1 MDSLLSILI
10 WLPILGGGS
19 VLLIGN
25 NRASLAKWTSVGISI
40 LVFILSIN
48 LFLDFDTSTSAMQFV
63 EKTSWISQ
71 FNIFYHLGVDGI
83 SMPLIILTTFSTVLV
98 IIAGWEV
105 IQNRVADYMAAFLM
119 MEGIIIGVFSAMDS
133 MLYYVFWEAS
143 LIPMLLIIGVWGGQ
157 NRVYAAIKFFLYT
170 FLGSVFMLVSL
181 VYMYNLGGSFA
192 ISDMQSLPLTLVQQG
207 WIFWAFF
214 LAFAVKVPMFPVHTW
229 LPDAHVQAPTG
240 GSVILAAIM
249 LKMGGYGFFRF
260 SLPIT
265 PDASSYF
272 AFAVIVLSLI
282 AIVYIGFVALV
293 QKDMKKL
300 IAYSSIS
307 HMGFVTLGVFA
318 LFSIMKMDSSGELIS
333 IAGASIESAYLGLE
347 GAMIQMVSHGF
358 ISAAMFLVVGVLYD
372 RLHSREISTYGGVVN
387 SMPKF
392 TGFAVLFAM
401 ANAGL
406 PGTSGFVGEFMVI
419 LGALQA
425 NFWYAFLAAMTLIV
439 GAAYTLWMVKRV
451 FWGPVINP
459 EVSKLNDINAR
470 EFGILA
476 VLAVAVLW
484 MGVYPQPVIEVMHM
498 SIANLLEQ
506 ALTTKIPG
514 ML

>member
-1 MDSLLSILI
+1 
-10 WLPILGGGS
+10 
-19 VLLIGN
+19 
-25 NRASLAKWTSVGISI
+25 
-40 LVFILSIN
+40 
-48 LFLDFDTSTSAMQFV
+48 MQFV
-63 EKTSWISQ
+63 EKASWISQ
-71 FNIFYHLGVDGI
+71 FNINYHIGIDGI

-98 IIAGWEV
+98 IVAGWEV
-105 IQNRVADYMAAFLM
+105 ITRRTAHYMAAFLM
-119 MEGIIIGVFSAMDS
+119 MEGLIIGVFSALDAI
-133 MLYYVFWEAS
+133 LFYAFWEAS
-143 LIPMLLIIGVWGGQ
+143 LIPMLLIIGIWGGD
-157 NRVYAAIKFFLYT
+157 NRVYAAVKFFLYT

-181 VYMYNLGGSFA
+181 IYMYTKGGSFS
-192 ISDMQSLPLTLVQQG
+192 ILDMHNLDLTLAEQSY
-207 WIFWAFF
+207 IFWAFF
-214 LAFAVKVPMFPVHTW
+214 MAFAVKVPMFPVHTW

-260 SLPIT
+260 SLPVT
-265 PDASSYF
+265 PDASLEFSDV
-272 AFAVIVLSLI
+272 VIVLSLI

-293 QKDMKKL
+293 QRDMKKL

-318 LFSIMKMDSSGELIS
+318 LFLAFKP
-333 IAGASIESAYLGLE
+333 GAAEGALLGLE
-347 GAMIQMVSHGF
+347 GAMVQMISHGF

-372 RLHSREISTYGGVVN
+372 RLHSREISTYGGVIN

-425 NFWYAFLAAMTLIV
+425 NFWYAFLAATTLIV

-451 FWGPVINP
+451 FWGGITNP
-459 EVSKLNDINAR
+459 AVETLNDINGR
-470 EFGILA
+470 EFAILAILALA
-476 VLAVAVLW
+476 VLI
-484 MGVYPQPVIEVMHM
+484 MGLYPQPVIEVMHT
-498 SIANLLEQ
+498 SIDHLLHQ
-506 ALTTKIPG
+506 ALTSK
-514 ML
+514 L

>member
-1 MDSLLSILI
+1 MDNSLLSLLI
-10 WLPILGGGS
+10 WLPIFGGALVIWLGNERANTARWLS
-19 VLLIGN
+19 V
-25 NRASLAKWTSVGISI
+25 SLSI
-40 LVFILSIN
+40 VVFIMSLS
-48 LFLDFDTSTSAMQFV
+48 LYTEFDSSTHLMQFE
-63 EKTSWISQ
+63 EKYSWISQ
-71 FNIFYHLGVDGI
+71 FDVYYHIGVDGI
-83 SMPLIILTTFSTVLV
+83 SMPLIILTTFSSILVL
-98 IIAGWEV
+98 IAGWEV
-105 IQNRVADYMAAFLM
+105 IQTRPAHYMAAFLM
-119 MEGIIIGVFSAMDS
+119 MEGLIIGVFSALDGI
-133 MLYYVFWEAS
+133 LFYAFWEAS
-143 LIPMLLIIGVWGGQ
+143 LIPMLLIIGVWGGD

-181 VYMYNLGGSFA
+181 IYMYNKGGSFS
-192 ISDMQSLPLTLVQQG
+192 ILDMHNLSLSASEQA

-214 LAFAVKVPMFPVHTW
+214 MAFAVKVPMFPVHTW

-265 PDASSYF
+265 PDASLEFSEI
-272 AFAVIVLSLI
+272 VIILSLI

-293 QKDMKKL
+293 QRDMKKL

-318 LFSIMKMDSSGELIS
+318 LFL
-333 IAGASIESAYLGLE
+333 AYTPGAAEGALLGLE
-347 GAMIQMVSHGF
+347 GAMIQMISHGF

-372 RLHSREISTYGGVVN
+372 RLHSREISTYGGVIN

-419 LGALQA
+419 LGVMQA
-425 NFWYAFLAAMTLIV
+425 NIWYAVLAGTTLIV

-451 FWGPVINP
+451 FWGEVTNP
-459 EVSKLNDINAR
+459 AVSTLSDINAR

-476 VLAVAVLW
+476 ILAVAVVA
-484 MGVYPQPVIEVMHM
+484 MGLYPQPVIDVMHV
-498 SIANLLEQ
+498 SIEHLLNQ
-506 ALTTKIPG
+506 ALTSK
-514 ML
+514 L

>member
-1 MDSLLSILI
+1 LLI
-10 WLPILGGGS
+10 WLPIFGGALVIWLGNERANTARWLS
-19 VLLIGN
+19 VAL
-25 NRASLAKWTSVGISI
+25 SI
-40 LVFILSIN
+40 VVFIMSLS
-48 LFLDFDTSTSAMQFV
+48 LFTEFDSSTHLMQFE
-63 EKTSWISQ
+63 EKYSWISQ
-71 FNIFYHLGVDGI
+71 FDVYYHIGVDGI
-83 SMPLIILTTFSTVLV
+83 SMPLIILTTFSSILVL
-98 IIAGWEV
+98 IAGWEV
-105 IQNRVADYMAAFLM
+105 IQNRPAHYMAAFLI
-119 MEGIIIGVFSAMDS
+119 MEGLIIGVFSALDGI
-133 MLYYVFWEAS
+133 LFYAFWEAS
-143 LIPMLLIIGVWGGQ
+143 LIPMLLIIGVWGGD

-181 VYMYNLGGSFA
+181 IYMYNKGGSFS
-192 ISDMQSLPLTLVQQG
+192 ILDMHNLSLSASEQA

-214 LAFAVKVPMFPVHTW
+214 MAFAVKVPMFPVHTW

-265 PDASSYF
+265 PDASLEFSEI
-272 AFAVIVLSLI
+272 VIILSLI

-293 QKDMKKL
+293 QRDMKKL

-318 LFSIMKMDSSGELIS
+318 LFL
-333 IAGASIESAYLGLE
+333 AYTPGAAEGALLGLE
-347 GAMIQMVSHGF
+347 GAMIQMISHGF

-372 RLHSREISTYGGVVN
+372 RLHSREISTYGGVIN

-419 LGALQA
+419 LGVMQA
-425 NFWYAFLAAMTLIV
+425 NIWYAVLAGTTLIV

-451 FWGPVINP
+451 FWGEVTNP
-459 EVSKLNDINAR
+459 AVSTLSDINAR

-476 VLAVAVLW
+476 ILAVAVVA
-484 MGVYPQPVIEVMHM
+484 MGLYPQPVIDVMHV
-498 SIANLLEQ
+498 SIEHLLNQ
-506 ALTTKIPG
+506 ALTSK
-514 ML
+514 L

>member
-1 MDSLLSILI
+1 MELLSLLI
-10 WLPILGGGS
+10 WLPILSGIL
-19 VLLIGN
+19 VILIGN
-25 NRASLAKWTSVGISI
+25 DRADTVRWVSVAASI
-40 LVFILSIN
+40 LVFVMSLS
-48 LFLDFDTSTSAMQFV
+48 LYTEFDATTHLMQFE
-63 EKTSWISQ
+63 EKVSWIPQ
-71 FNIFYHLGVDGI
+71 FDIYYHLGVDGI
-83 SMPLIILTTFSTVLV
+83 SMPLIILTTFSSILVLV
-98 IIAGWEV
+98 AGWEV
-105 IQNRVADYMAAFLM
+105 IQTRPAHYMAAFLM
-119 MEGIIIGVFSAMDS
+119 MEGLIIGVFSALDGI
-133 MLYYVFWEAS
+133 LFYAFWEAS
-143 LIPMLLIIGVWGGQ
+143 LIPMLLIIGVWGGD
-157 NRVYAAIKFFLYT
+157 NRIYAAIKFFLYT

-181 VYMYNLGGSFA
+181 IYMYNKGGSFS
-192 ISDMQSLPLTLVQQG
+192 ILDMHNLSLSATEQA

-214 LAFAVKVPMFPVHTW
+214 MAFAVKVPMFPVHTW

-265 PDASSYF
+265 PDASLQFSEI
-272 AFAVIVLSLI
+272 VIILSLI

-293 QKDMKKL
+293 QRDMKKL

-318 LFSIMKMDSSGELIS
+318 LFL
-333 IAGASIESAYLGLE
+333 AYQPGAPEGALLGLE
-347 GAMIQMVSHGF
+347 GAMVQMISHGF

-372 RLHSREISTYGGVVN
+372 RLHSREISTYGGVIN

-419 LGALQA
+419 LGAVQA
-425 NFWYAFLAAMTLIV
+425 NIWYAVLAGSTLIV

-451 FWGPVINP
+451 FWGAVTNP
-459 EVSKLNDINAR
+459 EVSTLSDVNAR
-470 EFGILA
+470 EFSILA
-476 VLAVAVLW
+476 VLAVAVIA
-484 MGVYPQPVIEVMHM
+484 MGIYPQPVIDVMHV
-498 SIANLLEQ
+498 SIEHLLNQ
-506 ALTTKIPG
+506 ALASK
-514 ML
+514 L

>member
-1 MDSLLSILI
+1 
-10 WLPILGGGS
+10 
-19 VLLIGN
+19 
-25 NRASLAKWTSVGISI
+25 
-40 LVFILSIN
+40 
-48 LFLDFDTSTSAMQFV
+48 MQF
-63 EKTSWISQ
+63 EQRASWISQ
-71 FNIFYHLGVDGI
+71 FDIYYHLGVDGI
-83 SMPLIILTTFSTVLV
+83 AMPLIILTTFSTILVLV
-98 IIAGWEV
+98 AGWEV
-105 IQNRVADYMAAFLM
+105 IQTRPAHYMAAFLM
-119 MEGIIIGVFSAMDS
+119 MEGLIIGVFSALDAI
-133 MLYYVFWEAS
+133 LFYAFWEAS
-143 LIPMLLIIGVWGGQ
+143 LIPMLLIIGVWGGD

-181 VYMYNLGGSFA
+181 IYMYNKGGSFA
-192 ISDMQSLPLTLVQQG
+192 ILDMHNLSLTTTEQA

-214 LAFAVKVPMFPVHTW
+214 MAFAVKVPMFPVHTW

-265 PDASSYF
+265 PDASLEFSEI
-272 AFAVIVLSLI
+272 VIILSLI

-293 QKDMKKL
+293 QRDMKKL

-318 LFSIMKMDSSGELIS
+318 LFLAYKP
-333 IAGASIESAYLGLE
+333 GAAEGALLGLE
-347 GAMIQMVSHGF
+347 GAMVQMISHGF

-372 RLHSREISTYGGVVN
+372 RLHSREISTYGGVIN

-419 LGALQA
+419 LGAVQA
-425 NFWYAFLAAMTLIV
+425 NIWYAVLAASTLIV

-451 FWGPVINP
+451 FWGAITNP
-459 EVSKLNDINAR
+459 DVESLADVNAR

-476 VLAVAVLW
+476 VLAVAVIA
-484 MGVYPQPVIEVMHM
+484 MGLYPQPIIEVMHV
-498 SIANLLEQ
+498 SIEHLLNQ
-506 ALTTKIPG
+506 ALTSK
-514 ML
+514 L

>member
-1 MDSLLSILI
+1 MDKMLLSLLI
-10 WLPILGGGS
+10 WMPILGGVIIVLVGNGRAETARWLS
-19 VLLIGN
+19 VL
-25 NRASLAKWTSVGISI
+25 ISI
-40 LVFILSIN
+40 VVFVMSLG
-48 LFLDFDTSTSAMQFV
+48 LFTGFDSSTHLMQFV
-63 EKTSWISQ
+63 EKSSWISL
-71 FNIFYHLGVDGI
+71 FDINYHIGVDGI

-98 IIAGWEV
+98 IVAGWEV
-105 IQNRVADYMAAFLM
+105 ITRRVAHYMAAFLM
-119 MEGIIIGVFSAMDS
+119 MEGLIIGVFSSLDAI
-133 MLYYVFWEAS
+133 LFYAFWEAS
-143 LIPMLLIIGVWGGQ
+143 LIPMLLIIGIWGGD

-181 VYMYNLGGSFA
+181 IYMYNKGGSFSILA
-192 ISDMQSLPLTLVQQG
+192 MHELDLSLIEQS

-214 LAFAVKVPMFPVHTW
+214 MAFAVKVPMFPVHTW

-265 PDASSYF
+265 PDASLEFSEV
-272 AFAVIVLSLI
+272 VIILSLI

-293 QKDMKKL
+293 QRDMKKL

-318 LFSIMKMDSSGELIS
+318 LFLAYKPESVE
-333 IAGASIESAYLGLE
+333 GALLGLE
-347 GAMIQMVSHGF
+347 GAMVQMISHGF

-372 RLHSREISTYGGVVN
+372 RLHSREISTYGGVIN

-406 PGTSGFVGEFMVI
+406 PATSGFVGEFMVI
-419 LGALQA
+419 LGAVQA
-425 NFWYAFLAAMTLIV
+425 NIWYAVLASLTLV
-439 GAAYTLWMVKRV
+439 LGAAYTLWMVKRV
-451 FWGPVINP
+451 FWGPITND
-459 EVSKLNDINAR
+459 EVKTLSDINGR
-470 EFGILA
+470 EFAILA
-476 VLAVAVLW
+476 VLALAVLIV
-484 MGVYPQPVIEVMHM
+484 GLYPQPVIEVMHA
-498 SIANLLEQ
+498 SIENLLQQ
-506 ALTTKIPG
+506 ALSSK
-514 ML
+514 L

>member
-1 MDSLLSILI
+1 MDNSLLSLLI
-10 WLPILGGGS
+10 WLPIFGGAFVIWLGNERANTARWLS
-19 VLLIGN
+19 VAL
-25 NRASLAKWTSVGISI
+25 SI
-40 LVFILSIN
+40 VVFIMSLS
-48 LFLDFDTSTSAMQFV
+48 LFTEFDSSTHLMQFE
-63 EKTSWISQ
+63 EKASWISQ
-71 FNIFYHLGVDGI
+71 FDVYYHIGVDGI
-83 SMPLIILTTFSTVLV
+83 SMPLIILTTFSSILVL
-98 IIAGWEV
+98 IAGWEV
-105 IQNRVADYMAAFLM
+105 IQNRPAHYMAAFLI
-119 MEGIIIGVFSAMDS
+119 MEGLIIGVFSALDGI
-133 MLYYVFWEAS
+133 LFYAFWEAS
-143 LIPMLLIIGVWGGQ
+143 LIPMLLIIGVWGGD

-181 VYMYNLGGSFA
+181 IYMYNKGGSFS
-192 ISDMQSLPLTLVQQG
+192 ILDMHNLSLSASEQA

-214 LAFAVKVPMFPVHTW
+214 MAFAVKVPMFPVHTW

-265 PDASSYF
+265 PDASLEFSEI
-272 AFAVIVLSLI
+272 VIILSLI

-293 QKDMKKL
+293 QRDMKKL

-318 LFSIMKMDSSGELIS
+318 LFL
-333 IAGASIESAYLGLE
+333 AYTPGAAEGALLGLE
-347 GAMIQMVSHGF
+347 GAMIQMISHGF

-372 RLHSREISTYGGVVN
+372 RLHSREISTYGGVIN

-419 LGALQA
+419 LGVMQA
-425 NFWYAFLAAMTLIV
+425 NIWYAVLAGTTLIV

-451 FWGPVINP
+451 FWGEVTNP
-459 EVSKLNDINAR
+459 AVSTLSDINAR

-476 VLAVAVLW
+476 ILAVAVVA
-484 MGVYPQPVIEVMHM
+484 MGLYPQPVIDVMHV
-498 SIANLLEQ
+498 SIEHLLNQ
-506 ALTTKIPG
+506 ALTSK
-514 ML
+514 L

>member
-1 MDSLLSILI
+1 MDNSLLSLLI
-10 WLPILGGGS
+10 WLPIFGGALVIWLGNERANTARWLS
-19 VLLIGN
+19 V
-25 NRASLAKWTSVGISI
+25 SLSI
-40 LVFILSIN
+40 VVFIMSLS
-48 LFLDFDTSTSAMQFV
+48 LYTEFDSSTHLMQFE
-63 EKTSWISQ
+63 EKASWISQ
-71 FNIFYHLGVDGI
+71 FDVYYHIGVDGI
-83 SMPLIILTTFSTVLV
+83 SMPLIILTTFSSILVL
-98 IIAGWEV
+98 IAGWEV
-105 IQNRVADYMAAFLM
+105 IQTRPAHYMAAFLM
-119 MEGIIIGVFSAMDS
+119 MEGLIIGVFSALDGI
-133 MLYYVFWEAS
+133 LFYAFWEAS
-143 LIPMLLIIGVWGGQ
+143 LIPMLLIIGVWGGD

-181 VYMYNLGGSFA
+181 IYMYNKGGSFS
-192 ISDMQSLPLTLVQQG
+192 ILDMHNLSLSATEQA

-214 LAFAVKVPMFPVHTW
+214 MAFAVKVPMFPVHTW

-265 PDASSYF
+265 PDASLEFSEI
-272 AFAVIVLSLI
+272 VIILSLI

-293 QKDMKKL
+293 QRDMKKL

-318 LFSIMKMDSSGELIS
+318 LFL
-333 IAGASIESAYLGLE
+333 AYTPGAAEGALLGLE
-347 GAMIQMVSHGF
+347 GAMIQMISHGF

-372 RLHSREISTYGGVVN
+372 RLHSREISTYGGVIN

-419 LGALQA
+419 LGVMQA
-425 NFWYAFLAAMTLIV
+425 NIWYAVLAGTTLIV
-439 GAAYTLWMVKRV
+439 GAAYTLWMVTRV
-451 FWGPVINP
+451 FWGEVTNP
-459 EVSKLNDINAR
+459 AVSTLSDINAR

-476 VLAVAVLW
+476 ILAVAVVA
-484 MGVYPQPVIEVMHM
+484 MGLYPQPVIDVMHV
-498 SIANLLEQ
+498 SIEHLLNQ
-506 ALTTKIPG
+506 ALTSK
-514 ML
+514 L

>member
-1 MDSLLSILI
+1 MELLSLLI
-10 WLPILGGGS
+10 WLPILGGAL
-19 VLLIGN
+19 VILIGN
-25 NRASLAKWTSVGISI
+25 DRAETVKWLSVAISVVIFVMSLSLYT
-40 LVFILSIN
+40 
-48 LFLDFDTSTSAMQFV
+48 DFDSTTHLMQFE
-63 EKTSWISQ
+63 EKTSWISY
-71 FNIFYHLGVDGI
+71 FDINYHIGVDGI
-83 SMPLIILTTFSTVLV
+83 SMPLIILTTFSTILVL
-98 IIAGWEV
+98 IAGWEV
-105 IQNRVADYMAAFLM
+105 IQNRPAHYMAAFLM
-119 MEGIIIGVFSAMDS
+119 MEGLIIGVFSSLDAI
-133 MLYYVFWEAS
+133 LFYAFWEAS
-143 LIPMLLIIGVWGGQ
+143 LIPMLLIIGIWGGD
-157 NRVYAAIKFFLYT
+157 NRVYAAVKFFLYT

-181 VYMYNLGGSFA
+181 IYMYNKGGSFS
-192 ISDMQSLPLTLVQQG
+192 ILDMHNLSLTATEQA

-214 LAFAVKVPMFPVHTW
+214 MAFAVKVPMFPVHTW

-265 PDASSYF
+265 PDASLQFSDV
-272 AFAVIVLSLI
+272 VIVLSLI

-293 QKDMKKL
+293 QRDMKKL

-318 LFSIMKMDSSGELIS
+318 LFLAYKPGSAE
-333 IAGASIESAYLGLE
+333 GALLGLE
-347 GAMIQMVSHGF
+347 GAMVQMISHGF

-372 RLHSREISTYGGVVN
+372 RLHSREISTYGGVIN

-419 LGALQA
+419 LAAVQA
-425 NFWYAFLAAMTLIV
+425 NIWYAVLAGTTLIV

-451 FWGPVINP
+451 FWGPITNP
-459 EVSKLNDINAR
+459 AVETLNDINGR
-470 EFGILA
+470 EFFILATLALA
-476 VLAVAVLW
+476 VLI
-484 MGVYPQPVIEVMHM
+484 MGLYPQPVIEVMHS
-498 SIANLLEQ
+498 SIDHLLNQ
-506 ALTTKIPG
+506 ALTSK
-514 ML
+514 L

>member
-10 WLPILGGGS
+10 WLPILGGGA

-25 NRASLAKWTSVGISI
+25 ERSSTAKWASAVISV

-63 EKTSWISQ
+63 EKMSWISQ

-83 SMPLIILTTFSTVLV
+83 SMPLIILTTFSTILV

-181 VYMYNLGGSFA
+181 IYMYNLGGSFA
-192 ISDMQSLPLTLVQQG
+192 IADMHALPLTLVQQG

-272 AFAVIVLSLI
+272 AFVVIVLSLI

-484 MGVYPQPVIEVMHM
+484 MGIYPQPVIEVMHV

>member
-1 MDSLLSILI
+1 MELLSLLI
-10 WLPILGGGS
+10 WLPILGGAL
-19 VLLIGN
+19 VILIGN
-25 NRASLAKWTSVGISI
+25 DRAETAKWLSVAISVVI
-40 LVFILSIN
+40 FVMSLS
-48 LFLDFDTSTSAMQFV
+48 LYTDFDSTTHLMQFE
-63 EKTSWISQ
+63 EKASWISY
-71 FNIFYHLGVDGI
+71 FDINYHIGVDGI
-83 SMPLIILTTFSTVLV
+83 SMPLIILTTFSTILV

-105 IQNRVADYMAAFLM
+105 ITRRTAHYMAAFLM
-119 MEGIIIGVFSAMDS
+119 MEGLIIGVFSSLDAI
-133 MLYYVFWEAS
+133 LFYAFWEAS
-143 LIPMLLIIGVWGGQ
+143 LIPMLLIIGIWGGD

-170 FLGSVFMLVSL
+170 FLGSVMLLVSL
-181 VYMYNLGGSFA
+181 IYMYTKGGSFS
-192 ISDMQSLPLTLVQQG
+192 ILDMHNLSLTAAEQA

-214 LAFAVKVPMFPVHTW
+214 VAFAVKVPMFPVHTW

-265 PDASSYF
+265 PDASLQF
-272 AFAVIVLSLI
+272 ADVVIALSLI

-293 QKDMKKL
+293 QRDMKKL

-318 LFSIMKMDSSGELIS
+318 LFFILKMGADGNIVSINSGSVE
-333 IAGASIESAYLGLE
+333 GALLGLE
-347 GAMIQMVSHGF
+347 GAMVQMISHGF

-372 RLHSREISTYGGVVN
+372 RLHSREISTYGGVIN

-419 LGALQA
+419 LAALQA
-425 NFWYAFLAAMTLIV
+425 NIWYAVLAATTLIV

-451 FWGPVINP
+451 FWGPITNP
-459 EVSKLNDINAR
+459 AVETLNDINGR
-470 EFGILA
+470 EFFVLAILALA
-476 VLAVAVLW
+476 VLI
-484 MGVYPQPVIEVMHM
+484 MGLYPQPVIEVMHS
-498 SIANLLEQ
+498 SIEHLLNQ
-506 ALTTKIPG
+506 ALTSK
-514 ML
+514 L

>member
-1 MDSLLSILI
+1 MDNSLLSLLI
-10 WLPILGGGS
+10 WLPIFGGALVIWLGNERANTARWLS
-19 VLLIGN
+19 VAL
-25 NRASLAKWTSVGISI
+25 SI
-40 LVFILSIN
+40 VVFIMSLS
-48 LFLDFDTSTSAMQFV
+48 LFTEFDSSTHLMQYE
-63 EKTSWISQ
+63 EKASWISQ
-71 FNIFYHLGVDGI
+71 FDVYYHIGVDGI
-83 SMPLIILTTFSTVLV
+83 SMPLIILTTFSSILVL
-98 IIAGWEV
+98 IAGWEV
-105 IQNRVADYMAAFLM
+105 IKNRPAHYMAAFLI
-119 MEGIIIGVFSAMDS
+119 MEGLIIGVFSALDAI
-133 MLYYVFWEAS
+133 LFYAFWEAS
-143 LIPMLLIIGVWGGQ
+143 LIPMLLIIGVWGGD

-170 FLGSVFMLVSL
+170 FLGSVFMLISL
-181 VYMYNLGGSFA
+181 IYMYNKGGSFS
-192 ISDMQSLPLTLVQQG
+192 ILDMHNLSLSVTEQA

-214 LAFAVKVPMFPVHTW
+214 MAFAVKVPMFPVHTW

-265 PDASSYF
+265 PDASLEFSEI
-272 AFAVIVLSLI
+272 VIILSLI

-293 QKDMKKL
+293 QRDMKKL

-318 LFSIMKMDSSGELIS
+318 LFL
-333 IAGASIESAYLGLE
+333 AYTPGAAEGALLGLE
-347 GAMIQMVSHGF
+347 GAMIQMISHGF

-372 RLHSREISTYGGVVN
+372 RLHSREISTYGGIIN

-419 LGALQA
+419 LGVMQA
-425 NFWYAFLAAMTLIV
+425 NIWYAVLAGTTLIV

-451 FWGPVINP
+451 FWGEVTNP
-459 EVSKLNDINAR
+459 AVSTLSDINAR
-470 EFGILA
+470 EFGIL
-476 VLAVAVLW
+476 VILAVAVVA
-484 MGVYPQPVIEVMHM
+484 MGLYPQPVIDVMHV
-498 SIANLLEQ
+498 SIEHLLNQ
-506 ALTTKIPG
+506 ALTSK
-514 ML
+514 L

>member
-1 MDSLLSILI
+1 MELLSLLI
-10 WLPILGGGS
+10 WLPILGGIF
-19 VLLIGN
+19 VILIGN
-25 NRASLAKWTSVGISI
+25 DRADTARWVSVAISI
-40 LVFILSIN
+40 LVFVISLS
-48 LFLDFDTSTSAMQFV
+48 LYTEFDSTTHLMQFE
-63 EKTSWISQ
+63 EKASWISQ
-71 FNIFYHLGVDGI
+71 FNIYYHLGVDGI
-83 SMPLIILTTFSTVLV
+83 SMPLIILTTFSTILVLA
-98 IIAGWEV
+98 AGWEV
-105 IQNRVADYMAAFLM
+105 IQTRPAHYMAAFLM
-119 MEGIIIGVFSAMDS
+119 MEGLIIGVFSALDAI
-133 MLYYVFWEAS
+133 LFYAFWEAS
-143 LIPMLLIIGVWGGQ
+143 LIPMLLIIGVWGGD

-181 VYMYNLGGSFA
+181 IYMYNKGGSFS
-192 ISDMQSLPLTLVQQG
+192 ILDMHNLSLTATEQA

-214 LAFAVKVPMFPVHTW
+214 MAFAVKVPMFPVHTW

-265 PDASSYF
+265 PDASLEFSEI
-272 AFAVIVLSLI
+272 VIILSLI

-293 QKDMKKL
+293 QRDMKKL

-318 LFSIMKMDSSGELIS
+318 LFL
-333 IAGASIESAYLGLE
+333 AYQPGAAEGALLGLE
-347 GAMIQMVSHGF
+347 GAMVQMISHGF

-372 RLHSREISTYGGVVN
+372 RLHSREISTYGGVIN

-419 LGALQA
+419 LGAVQA
-425 NFWYAFLAAMTLIV
+425 NIWYAVLAGTTLIV

-451 FWGPVINP
+451 FWGAITNP
-459 EVSKLNDINAR
+459 EVSTMSDLNAR
-470 EFGILA
+470 EFSILA
-476 VLAVAVLW
+476 VLAVAVIA
-484 MGVYPQPVIEVMHM
+484 MGIYPQPVIEVMQV
-498 SIANLLEQ
+498 SIEHLLNQ
-506 ALTTKIPG
+506 ALVSK
-514 ML
+514 L

>member
-1 MDSLLSILI
+1 MDNSLLSLLI
-10 WLPILGGGS
+10 WLPIFGGALVIWLGNERANTARWLS
-19 VLLIGN
+19 V
-25 NRASLAKWTSVGISI
+25 SLSI
-40 LVFILSIN
+40 VVFIMSLS
-48 LFLDFDTSTSAMQFV
+48 LYTEFDSSTHLMQFE
-63 EKTSWISQ
+63 EKASWISQ
-71 FNIFYHLGVDGI
+71 FDVYYHIGVDGI
-83 SMPLIILTTFSTVLV
+83 SMPLIILTTFSSILVL
-98 IIAGWEV
+98 IAGWEV
-105 IQNRVADYMAAFLM
+105 IQTRPAHYMAAFLM
-119 MEGIIIGVFSAMDS
+119 MEGLIIGVFSALDGI
-133 MLYYVFWEAS
+133 LFYAFWEAS
-143 LIPMLLIIGVWGGQ
+143 LIPMLLIIGVWGGD

-181 VYMYNLGGSFA
+181 IYMYNKGGSFS
-192 ISDMQSLPLTLVQQG
+192 ILDMHNLSLSATEQA

-214 LAFAVKVPMFPVHTW
+214 IAFAVKVPMFPVHTW

-265 PDASSYF
+265 PDASLEFSEI
-272 AFAVIVLSLI
+272 VIILSLI

-293 QKDMKKL
+293 QRDMKKL

-318 LFSIMKMDSSGELIS
+318 LFL
-333 IAGASIESAYLGLE
+333 AYTPGAAEGALLGLE
-347 GAMIQMVSHGF
+347 GAMIQMISHGF

-372 RLHSREISTYGGVVN
+372 RLHSREISTYGGVIN

-419 LGALQA
+419 LGVMQA
-425 NFWYAFLAAMTLIV
+425 NIWYAVLAGTTLIV

-451 FWGPVINP
+451 FWGEVTNP
-459 EVSKLNDINAR
+459 AVSTLSDINAR

-476 VLAVAVLW
+476 ILAVAVVA
-484 MGVYPQPVIEVMHM
+484 MGLYPQPVIDVMHV
-498 SIANLLEQ
+498 SIEHLLNQ
-506 ALTTKIPG
+506 ALTSK
-514 ML
+514 L

>member
-1 MDSLLSILI
+1 
-10 WLPILGGGS
+10 
-19 VLLIGN
+19 
-25 NRASLAKWTSVGISI
+25 
-40 LVFILSIN
+40 
-48 LFLDFDTSTSAMQFV
+48 MQFV

-181 VYMYNLGGSFA
+181 IYMYNLGGSFA

-476 VLAVAVLW
+476 VLAVAVIW
-484 MGVYPQPVIEVMHM
+484 MGVYPQPVIEVMHV

>member
-1 MDSLLSILI
+1 MELLSLLI
-10 WLPILGGGS
+10 WLPILGGAL
-19 VLLIGN
+19 VILIGN
-25 NRASLAKWTSVGISI
+25 DRAETAKWLSVAISVVI
-40 LVFILSIN
+40 FVMSLS
-48 LFLDFDTSTSAMQFV
+48 LYTDFDSTTHLMQFE
-63 EKTSWISQ
+63 EKASWISY
-71 FNIFYHLGVDGI
+71 FDINYHIGVDGI
-83 SMPLIILTTFSTVLV
+83 SMPLIILTTFSTILV

-105 IQNRVADYMAAFLM
+105 ITRRTAHYMAAFLM
-119 MEGIIIGVFSAMDS
+119 MEGLIIGVFSSLDAI
-133 MLYYVFWEAS
+133 LFYAFWEAS
-143 LIPMLLIIGVWGGQ
+143 LIPMLLIIGIWGGD

-170 FLGSVFMLVSL
+170 FLGSVMLLVSL
-181 VYMYNLGGSFA
+181 IYVYTKGGSFS
-192 ISDMQSLPLTLVQQG
+192 ILDMHNLSLTAAEQA

-214 LAFAVKVPMFPVHTW
+214 VAFAVKVPMFPVHTW

-265 PDASSYF
+265 PDASLQF
-272 AFAVIVLSLI
+272 ADVVIALSLI

-293 QKDMKKL
+293 QRDMKKL

-318 LFSIMKMDSSGELIS
+318 LFFILKMGADGNIVSINSGSVE
-333 IAGASIESAYLGLE
+333 GALLGLE
-347 GAMIQMVSHGF
+347 GAMVQMISHGF

-372 RLHSREISTYGGVVN
+372 RLHSREISTYGGVIN

-419 LGALQA
+419 LAALQA
-425 NFWYAFLAAMTLIV
+425 NIWYAVLAATTLIV

-451 FWGPVINP
+451 FWGPITNP
-459 EVSKLNDINAR
+459 AVENLNDINGR
-470 EFGILA
+470 EFFVLAILALA
-476 VLAVAVLW
+476 VLI
-484 MGVYPQPVIEVMHM
+484 MGLYPQPVIEAMHS
-498 SIANLLEQ
+498 SIEHLLNQ
-506 ALTTKIPG
+506 ALTSK
-514 ML
+514 L

>member
-1 MDSLLSILI
+1 MENSLLSLLI
-10 WLPILGGGS
+10 WLPIIGGVLVVMVGNERANTARWLS
-19 VLLIGN
+19 V
-25 NRASLAKWTSVGISI
+25 AISI
-40 LVFILSIN
+40 IVFVISLS
-48 LFLDFDTSTSAMQFV
+48 LWTGFDSSTHLMQFV
-63 EKTSWISQ
+63 EKSSWISQ
-71 FNIFYHLGVDGI
+71 FNINYHIGIDGI

-98 IIAGWEV
+98 IVAGWEV
-105 IQNRVADYMAAFLM
+105 ITRRTAHYMAAFLM
-119 MEGIIIGVFSAMDS
+119 MEGLIIGVFSALDAI
-133 MLYYVFWEAS
+133 LFYAFWEAS
-143 LIPMLLIIGVWGGQ
+143 LIPMLLIIGIWGGD
-157 NRVYAAIKFFLYT
+157 NRVYAAVKFFLYT

-181 VYMYNLGGSFA
+181 IYMYTKGGSFS
-192 ISDMQSLPLTLVQQG
+192 ILDMHNLDLTLAEQSY
-207 WIFWAFF
+207 IFWAFF
-214 LAFAVKVPMFPVHTW
+214 MAFAVKVPMFPVHTW

-260 SLPIT
+260 SLPVT
-265 PDASSYF
+265 PDASLEFSDV
-272 AFAVIVLSLI
+272 VIVLSLI

-293 QKDMKKL
+293 QRDMKKL

-318 LFSIMKMDSSGELIS
+318 LFLAFKP
-333 IAGASIESAYLGLE
+333 GAAEGALLGLE
-347 GAMIQMVSHGF
+347 GAMVQMISHGF

-372 RLHSREISTYGGVVN
+372 RLHSREISTYGGVIN

-425 NFWYAFLAAMTLIV
+425 NFWYAFLAATTLIV

-451 FWGPVINP
+451 FWGGITNP
-459 EVSKLNDINAR
+459 AVETLNDINGR
-470 EFGILA
+470 EFAILAILALA
-476 VLAVAVLW
+476 VLI
-484 MGVYPQPVIEVMHM
+484 MGLYPQPVIEVMHT
-498 SIANLLEQ
+498 SIDHLLHQ
-506 ALTTKIPG
+506 ALTSK
-514 ML
+514 L

>member
-1 MDSLLSILI
+1 
-10 WLPILGGGS
+10 
-19 VLLIGN
+19 
-25 NRASLAKWTSVGISI
+25 
-40 LVFILSIN
+40 
-48 LFLDFDTSTSAMQFV
+48 
-63 EKTSWISQ
+63 
-71 FNIFYHLGVDGI
+71 
-83 SMPLIILTTFSTVLV
+83 
-98 IIAGWEV
+98 
-105 IQNRVADYMAAFLM
+105 
-119 MEGIIIGVFSAMDS
+119 
-133 MLYYVFWEAS
+133 
-143 LIPMLLIIGVWGGQ
+143 MLLIVGIWGGD

-181 VYMYNLGGSFA
+181 IYMYNKSGSFS
-192 ISDMQSLPLTLVQQG
+192 ILDMHDLSLTVAEQA

-214 LAFAVKVPMFPVHTW
+214 MAFAVKVPMFPVHTW

-265 PDASSYF
+265 PDASLQFSG
-272 AFAVIVLSLI
+272 VMITLSLI

-293 QKDMKKL
+293 QRDMKKL

-318 LFSIMKMDSSGELIS
+318 LFLAYNPNSPE
-333 IAGASIESAYLGLE
+333 GAFLGLE
-347 GAMIQMVSHGF
+347 GAMVQMISHGF

-372 RLHSREISTYGGVVN
+372 RLHSREISTYGGVIN
-387 SMPKF
+387 TMPKF

-419 LGALQA
+419 LGAVQA
-425 NFWYAFLAAMTLIV
+425 NIWYAVLAATTLIV

-451 FWGPVINP
+451 FWGKITNP
-459 EVSKLNDINAR
+459 AVQTLNDINGR
-470 EFGILA
+470 EFSILAILALA
-476 VLAVAVLW
+476 VLI
-484 MGVYPQPVIEVMHM
+484 MGLYPQPVIEVIHV
-498 SIANLLEQ
+498 SIDHLLHQ
-506 ALTTKIPG
+506 ALASK
-514 ML
+514 L